1 MLIARLTAD
10 DIPLVL
16 ETSIECRLCLWSADA
31 YRSELT
37 RNDSIMLKAETS
49 SGAFAGFAVGRT
61 FDMGA
66 KGRSVELTNIGVR
79 QAFRGQR
86 FGSLLLKSFL
96 SRCRDSAAANVIL
109 EVRKTNQTAREFYEH
124 FGFAVTGQ
132 RKGFYCDPT
141 EDALTMKLELVP
153 ATAV

>member
-79 QAFRGQR
+79 RRYSNRWQTQRVASRGCDRQSPAEV
-86 FGSLLLKSFL
+86 GS
-96 SRCRDSAAANVIL
+96 
-109 EVRKTNQTAREFYEH
+109 FYEVVH
-124 FGFAVTGQ
+124 S
-132 RKGFYCDPT
+132 
-141 EDALTMKLELVP
+141 L
-153 ATAV
+153 